1 MKKKF
6 PGFKSNTE
14 RKKNV
19 SVSAHY
25 SKRASKIYLNC
36 VGFIISYSLQLAGFE
51 THPPPSLLSQP
62 RISKKNRLW
71 LTTHSY
77 LQNMLSQ
84 PSLTKWKSETDD
96 WKTEFSKGF
105 KYSLSFLFNMLNS
118 TSKNIYLSSFDDW
131 NTFKPCLT
139 KQLWNIFFSFKV
151 KELWVSR
158 FLLRSA
164 KCFMHLLWVPIFS
177 LRYFFCYDWRL

>member
-1 MKKKF
+1 MCLAFISVRVFTICWTNFSVSNFISSIFFSFTVEKPVNNVERWVKLCYFINDFRLEREWPRRYFQVASSWHEKSS

-14 RKKNV
+14 RKEIV

-77 LQNMLSQ
+77 LQNMLSE
-84 PSLTKWKSETDD
+84 PSLTKWKSETGD
-96 WKTEFSKGF
+96 WETEFSEGF
-105 KYSLSFLFNMLNS
+105 
-118 TSKNIYLSSFDDW
+118 
-131 NTFKPCLT
+131 
-139 KQLWNIFFSFKV
+139 
-151 KELWVSR
+151 E
-158 FLLRSA
+158 
-164 KCFMHLLWVPIFS
+164 
-177 LRYFFCYDWRL
+177 

>member
-1 MKKKF
+1 MCLAFISVRVFTICWTNFSVSNFISPIFFSFTVDKPVNNVERWVKLCYFINDFRLEREWPRRYFPSSLFLTWKKNS

-14 RKKNV
+14 RKKIV

-36 VGFIISYSLQLAGFE
+36 VGVIISYALQLAGFE
-51 THPPPSLLSQP
+51 THPSSPSLLSQP

-84 PSLTKWKSETDD
+84 PSLTKWKSETSD
-96 WKTEFSKGF
+96 WETEFSKGF
-105 KYSLSFLFNMLNS
+105 K
-118 TSKNIYLSSFDDW
+118 
-131 NTFKPCLT
+131 
-139 KQLWNIFFSFKV
+139 
-151 KELWVSR
+151 
-158 FLLRSA
+158 
-164 KCFMHLLWVPIFS
+164 
-177 LRYFFCYDWRL
+177 

>member
-1 MKKKF
+1 MLNGELNFVTLLTIFVLKGSGRGDIFQVASSWHEKNS

-14 RKKNV
+14 RKKIV

-84 PSLTKWKSETDD
+84 PSLTKWKSETGD
-96 WKTEFSKGF
+96 WETEFSEGF
-105 KYSLSFLFNMLNS
+105 
-118 TSKNIYLSSFDDW
+118 
-131 NTFKPCLT
+131 
-139 KQLWNIFFSFKV
+139 
-151 KELWVSR
+151 E
-158 FLLRSA
+158 
-164 KCFMHLLWVPIFS
+164 
-177 LRYFFCYDWRL
+177 